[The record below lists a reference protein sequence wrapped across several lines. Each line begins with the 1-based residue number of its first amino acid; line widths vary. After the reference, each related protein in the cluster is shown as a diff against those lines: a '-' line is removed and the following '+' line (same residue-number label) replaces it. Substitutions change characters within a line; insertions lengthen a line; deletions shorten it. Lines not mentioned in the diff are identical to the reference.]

1 MKFLSI
7 TGPKED
13 IDRVAD
19 TYLSKYEFHLENALS
34 ELRTVKDLKPFI
46 EVNPY
51 KDLLAKSEELVSF
64 LSNQEI
70 VSSKPLSPI
79 ECKEIITKADSMLED
94 LNSKMTEL
102 KDKRIHYSDLLKQI
116 EPFRMLD
123 YDLEKILDFRFIR
136 FRFGR
141 ISHEYFHKFRDY
153 VYENLNTILYE
164 CDSDEEYVWVVY
176 FVPASLS
183 IKIDA
188 IYSSL
193 HFERIFLP
201 NEYEGKPEE
210 AYNTIMG
217 KIKEIDQQI
226 KIIRGNIIN
235 SLNNIAPQLINANE
249 TLKRLCK
256 NHDIRKLAACTRE
269 HNRGD
274 SSSYVFYI
282 LCGWMTAKDTKKFVK
297 EIDGDPNVYCIIED
311 GQNLESTKPPTKLK
325 NPKVFKPFEM
335 FVSMY
340 GLPAYNEIDPTIFL
354 SLTYTIMFGMM
365 FGDAGQGICLA
376 LGGLLLYKFK
386 KQDLAAIISLAGISS
401 TIFGLLYGSLFG
413 YEDLIP
419 TLWVKPMKDT
429 MTVLM
434 VAIGFGIFLIIVA
447 MIMNIF
453 NGIKAKDPE
462 KIFFDT
468 NGIAGLIFYISVL
481 STALLAFMKKSMP
494 ATIILVL
501 LIGIPLI
508 LIFLKEPLGR
518 LLKHKTELIPGNKGM
533 FFLESFFELFEVLLS
548 YITNTV
554 SFVRVGAF
562 ALSHAGMMEV
572 VLMLGKATESHPNLL
587 IIILGNIFVAAL
599 EGLIVGIQVL
609 RLEYYEMFSRFYRG
623 NGKEFK
629 PF

>member
-354 SLTYTIMFGMM
+354 TLTYTIMFGMM